1 MSLVEDLERTAKDPN
16 PYKFKHS
23 FNKMKNFIINNWSQ
37 VDYDIDNGS
46 RKRIAVIF
54 ETESSVDYRVYEY
67 INLNLE
73 YFIRFYYMWGFLFYF
88 IDKISELYQFEWL
101 SIANMVVFFLGIVI
115 YLYMN
120 FKWKKDENGWT
131 NKRTF
136 EFYTWLECFIPRKEK
151 AYLQRLKAQ
160 GEQWAK
166 QTKGQ

>member
-88 IDKISELYQFEWL
+88 IDKISELY
-101 SIANMVVFFLGIVI
+101 
-115 YLYMN
+115 
-120 FKWKKDENGWT
+120 
-131 NKRTF
+131 
-136 EFYTWLECFIPRKEK
+136 
-151 AYLQRLKAQ
+151 
-160 GEQWAK
+160 
-166 QTKGQ
+166 